1 MTSSPVVA
9 VSASA
14 RSFCDAASQSESA
27 SGVLV
32 LSTDR
37 QDELE
42 AGVSALCLFEA
53 HVRDLELVVAK
64 LGARV
69 RALPEAS
76 E

>member
-14 RSFCDAASQSESA
+14 RSFCDVASQSESGA
-27 SGVLV
+27 VP
-32 LSTDR
+32 STDR
-37 QDELE
+37 QEELE
-42 AGVSALCLFEA
+42 AGVSALCSFEVL
-53 HVRDLELVVAK
+53 VRDLELVVAK